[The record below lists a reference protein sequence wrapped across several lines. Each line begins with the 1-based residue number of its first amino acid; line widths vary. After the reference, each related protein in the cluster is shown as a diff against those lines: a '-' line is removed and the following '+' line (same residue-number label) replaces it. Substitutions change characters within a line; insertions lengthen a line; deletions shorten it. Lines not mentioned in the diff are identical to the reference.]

1 MLDKTD
7 GVALYIQIR
16 DTLREQIMTGVLKPG
31 EKLPSEDDLAA
42 RFGVSRMTVRRGISD
57 LVDMGM
63 LYRRRGVGTIVSQFH
78 LERDHNRLADFF
90 ETARA
95 EGFEPEVRLLGKEVV
110 PAKLAIAE
118 ALGLQESEPLI
129 RIQTLRLANG
139 VPITLYEEYVPYKL
153 CPMLLTEDMRNRAA
167 WQVLEEQ
174 GFAIKFA
181 VQRLEAR
188 LADARTAALLNIEE
202 DAPILFKNRVIYIED
217 GTPVELIH
225 CHNNGNLYSS
235 KMTLVR

>member
-202 DAPILFKNRVIYIED
+202 DAPILFKNRIIYIED

-225 CHNNGNLYSS
+225 CHNHSNLYSS